1 MIFCDDIWEIIK
13 SYLLNKNDINRR
25 LFIKYLNK
33 ESIERYNSH
42 KNNLFKLK
50 ISNILYKM
58 YLKDEFDK
66 KIKLRLENRF
76 IY

>member
-66 KIKLRLENRF
+66 KIKLRLESRF

>member
-13 SYLLNKNDINRR
+13 SFLLNKNDINRR

-33 ESIERYNSH
+33 ETNERYNSH

-66 KIKLRLENRF
+66 KIKLRLEC
-76 IY
+76 Y